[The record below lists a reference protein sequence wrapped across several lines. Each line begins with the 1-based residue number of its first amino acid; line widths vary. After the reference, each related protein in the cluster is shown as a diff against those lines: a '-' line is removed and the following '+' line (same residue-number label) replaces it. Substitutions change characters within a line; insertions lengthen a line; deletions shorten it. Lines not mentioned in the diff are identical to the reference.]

1 MWRPQFVRP
10 SQGWMGASSARLL
23 AAAGL
28 LATALAVILWMSL
41 QLEYRTEVDALLDGS
56 TRSTQKL
63 ASRTTEVL
71 DRVLHTSQLIQ
82 RLRDSERR
90 MSLKTLANEGLLPS
104 EFAKAILVTD
114 RQGHVIDAT
123 GTNLALSLADE
134 EYFKRLAQA
143 PPGSTDIGP
152 TEFQPALEAPVL
164 PVSQR
169 IDDSAGRFMGVVT
182 ALIPPQ
188 LLTSEHASSEAA
200 STAVSLVGLDGLVR
214 ARWLTGK
221 LSYGERVD
229 VSRVTERM
237 SEARIQR
244 QPTSSTLDGKERFVV
259 ALQLDRYP
267 LLAVVAVDADQG
279 LANYRRT
286 RRRLLLWAAGFGTL
300 LGLGTWL
307 LLQQQRRVDA
317 SKKAQ
322 QQAESRLRAALEGSL
337 DAISI
342 MLARRGPK
350 GQLQDFL
357 ITDANSRAA
366 EMVGLP
372 LEQMLGRPL
381 SEVFPAMRSSR
392 AMDTFEQVIVSRE
405 ASTSELQATL
415 GPMKGRWLHQQVVAV
430 DDGVALISRDI
441 TDRKLSERDLDE
453 NRRFLQNLLDFLPLP
468 VYAKS
473 MRPDGL
479 GVYEFWNHAA
489 ERSFHMPAT
498 QVVGRTVRDL
508 YAPADAQRFDDQDLQ
523 VLRDGKPRR
532 FPGQIFDGPEGR
544 RYFDTFKAPV
554 LGVDGEMDHLLVIA
568 EDVTER
574 RAYAE
579 RLALASKVIAETA
592 DAVVVTDAEDR
603 IIEVNRAFSA
613 MTGRTLAQVEHRPAT
628 EVGLPPVPDFAM
640 LTGNA
645 DAQRWVGEAHLT
657 LADGQGL
664 DIWLSTSRIIDET
677 SRATH
682 HARVFSDISILKGHE
697 KALQEMARRDSL
709 TGLPNR
715 RHFDERLAESLRR
728 HARSGPAV
736 TLMFIDL
743 DGFKRVNDEL
753 GHEAGDQLLIAVAHR
768 LTACVRGTDLVFRLG
783 GDEFTVL
790 LEEAGDRAAV
800 QTLCERIV
808 ASLSQPHLLGSHE
821 AVTTPS
827 IGVADA
833 VISESPDAL
842 CRRADQAMY
851 EAKRGGKGTYRI
863 AE

>member
-1 MWRPQFVRP
+1 MWRPPFVRP
-10 SQGWMGASSARLL
+10 GHGWVGASSARLL
-23 AAAGL
+23 LAAGL
-28 LATALAVILWMSL
+28 LAAALAVILWMSL

-71 DRVLHTSQLIQ
+71 DRVLHTTQLIR
-82 RLRDSERR
+82 RLRDSERQ
-90 MSLKTLANEGLLPS
+90 MNLKALAAEGLLAQ
-104 EFAKAILVTD
+104 EFAKAILVAD
-114 RQGHVIDAT
+114 SQGFVIDAS
-123 GTNLALSLADE
+123 GPGLALSVADE
-134 EYFKRLAQA
+134 DYFKRLAQA
-143 PPGSTDIGP
+143 APGSVDIGP
-152 TEFQPALEAPVL
+152 TEFQQAMDIPLL

-169 IDDSAGRFMGVVT
+169 IDDAQGRFMGVVT
-182 ALIPPQ
+182 VLISPR

-200 STAVSLVGLDGLVR
+200 GTAVSLIGQDGLVR
-214 ARWLTGK
+214 ARLVGGK
-221 LSYGERVD
+221 LSYGEKVNA
-229 VSRVTERM
+229 SRVAERVAAARAQRRPTM
-237 SEARIQR
+237 SEI
-244 QPTSSTLDGKERFVV
+244 DGKERFIT
-259 ALQLDRYP
+259 ALPLDRYP
-267 LLAVVAVDADQG
+267 LLAVVAMDAEQG

-286 RRRLLLWAAGFGTL
+286 RLRLLLWGAGFGTL
-300 LGLGTWL
+300 LALGSWV
-307 LLQQQRRVDA
+307 LLQQLRRVEA

-322 QQAESRLRAALEGSL
+322 QQAESHLRAALEGSL

-342 MLARRGPK
+342 MLAQRGAK
-350 GQLQDFL
+350 GQLLDFL

-372 LEQMLGRPL
+372 LEQMLGRRL
-381 SEVFPAMRSSR
+381 GEVFPAMRSSR
-392 AMDTFEQVIVSRE
+392 VMDTFAQVIDSRE
-405 ASTSELQATL
+405 AHTSELQATL
-415 GPMKGRWLHQQVVAV
+415 GVMKGRWLHQQVVAV
-430 DDGVALISRDI
+430 GDGVALISRDI
-441 TDRKLSERDLDE
+441 TDRKLSERALDE

-473 MRPDGL
+473 MRPGAL
-479 GVYEFWNHAA
+479 GTYEFWNHAA
-489 ERSFHMPAT
+489 ERSFHMPAAE
-498 QVVGRTVRDL
+498 VVGRTVRDL

-544 RYFDTFKAPV
+544 RIFDTFKAPV
-554 LGVDGEMDHLLVIA
+554 LGADGEMDHLLVIA

-603 IIEVNRAFSA
+603 IIDVNRAFSA
-613 MTGRTLAQVEHRPAT
+613 MTGRTLAQVEHRPAV
-628 EVGLPPVPDFAM
+628 EAGLPPVPDFAR
-640 LTGNA
+640 LTGVA
-645 DAQRWVGEAHLT
+645 EAQRWVGEAQ
-657 LADGQGL
+657 LALAEGQHL
-664 DIWLSTSRIIDET
+664 DIWLSTSRLVGEDG
-677 SRATH
+677 RATH

-697 KALQEMARRDSL
+697 KALQQMARRDSL

-743 DGFKRVNDEL
+743 DGFKQVNDEL
-753 GHEAGDQLLIAVAHR
+753 GHEAGDQLLIEVARR
-768 LTACVRGTDLVFRLG
+768 LNACVRGTDLVFRLG

-790 LEEAGDRAAV
+790 LEEAGDRTAV

-808 ASLSQPHLLGSHE
+808 ASLSQVHLLGGH
-821 AVTTPS
+821 AAIATPS

-833 VISESPDAL
+833 IIGESADAL

-863 AE
+863 TG

>member
-1 MWRPQFVRP
+1 
-10 SQGWMGASSARLL
+10 MGSSSARLL
-23 AAAGL
+23 LAAAL
-28 LATALAVILWMSL
+28 LAAALLVILWMSL
-41 QLEYRTEVDALLDGS
+41 QLAYRAEVDGLLESS

-82 RLRDSERR
+82 RLRDSERQ
-90 MSLKTLANEGLLPS
+90 MGLKALAAEGLLPS
-104 EFAKAILVTD
+104 QFAKAILVTD
-114 RQGHVIDAT
+114 RQGLVIDAT
-123 GTNLALSLADE
+123 GANLALSLADE
-134 EYFKRLAQA
+134 EYFKRLAQG
-143 PPGSTDIGP
+143 PPGATDIGP
-152 TEFQPALEAPVL
+152 TEFQPALEAPAL

-169 IDDSAGRFMGVVT
+169 IDDGAGRFMGVVT
-182 ALIPPQ
+182 ALIPPW
-188 LLTSEHASSEAA
+188 LLTSEYAGSEATG
-200 STAVSLVGLDGLVR
+200 TAVSLVGTDGVVR
-214 ARWLTGK
+214 ARLLGGK
-221 LSYGERVD
+221 LTFGEKVD
-229 VSRVTERM
+229 VSRVNERV
-237 SEARIQR
+237 SAARSLR
-244 QPTSSTLDGKERFVV
+244 VPVRSSLDGKERFVI
-259 ALQLDRYP
+259 ALQLERYP

-279 LANYRRT
+279 LVNYRKARL
-286 RRRLLLWAAGFGTL
+286 RLLLWAAGFGAL

-307 LLQQQRRVDA
+307 LLRQLRRVEV

-322 QQAESRLRAALEGSL
+322 HQAEEHLRAALEGSL

-342 MLARRGPK
+342 LLALRGPQQ
-350 GQLQDFL
+350 QLLDFQ
-357 ITDANSRAA
+357 ITDANKRAA
-366 EMVGLP
+366 EMIGLP
-372 LEQMLGRPL
+372 LDQMLGRRL

-392 AMDTFEQVIVSRE
+392 VMDTFAEVITTRE
-405 ASTSELQATL
+405 ASTSELLATL
-415 GPMKGRWLHQQVVAV
+415 GVMKGRWLHQQVVAV
-430 DDGVALISRDI
+430 GDGVALISRDI
-441 TDRKLSERDLDE
+441 TDRKLAERNLDE

-473 MRPDGL
+473 MHPDGL

-489 ERSFHMPAT
+489 ERSFHMPAA

-532 FPGQIFDGPEGR
+532 FPSQVFNGPEGR

-554 LGVDGEMDHLLVIA
+554 LGADGEMDHLLVIA

-579 RLALASKVIAETA
+579 RLVLASKVIAETA

-603 IIEVNRAFSA
+603 VIDVNRAFSA

-628 EVGLPPVPDFAM
+628 EAGLPPVPDFAR
-640 LTGNA
+640 LTGAA
-645 DAQRWVGEAHLT
+645 DGQRWVGEAHLA
-657 LADGQGL
+657 LADGQHL
-664 DIWLSTSRIIDET
+664 DIWLSTSRIVDEDGHT
-677 SRATH
+677 TH

-728 HARSGPAV
+728 FARTGPAV

-743 DGFKRVNDEL
+743 DGFKKINDEL
-753 GHEAGDQLLIAVAHR
+753 GHEAGDQLLIEVARR
-768 LTACVRGTDLVFRLG
+768 LGACVRGTDLVFRLG
-783 GDEFTVL
+783 GDEFTLL
-790 LEEAGDRAAV
+790 LEDAGGTEAL
-800 QTLCERIV
+800 QTLCQRIV
-808 ASLSQPHLLGSHE
+808 EALSKTHLLGGHE
-821 AVTTPS
+821 AVVTPS
-827 IGVADA
+827 IGVACA
-833 VISESPDAL
+833 LPGESPDTL

-863 AE
+863 AD

>member
-1 MWRPQFVRP
+1 
-10 SQGWMGASSARLL
+10 MGSSSARLL
-23 AAAGL
+23 LAASL
-28 LATALAVILWMSL
+28 LAAALAVILSMTL
-41 QLEYRTEVDALLDGS
+41 QLEYSAEVDSLLDSS
-56 TRSTQKL
+56 TKSTQKL
-63 ASRTTEVL
+63 ASRSTEVL
-71 DRVLHTSQLIQ
+71 DRVLHTIQLIQ
-82 RLRDSERR
+82 RLRDSGRQ
-90 MSLKTLANEGLLPS
+90 MDLKALAAEGLLAQ

-114 RQGHVIDAT
+114 AQGLVVDST
-123 GTNLALSLADE
+123 GADLPLSVSDE
-134 EYFKRLAQA
+134 DYFKRLAQA
-143 PPGSTDIGP
+143 PAGSIDIGP
-152 TEFQPALEAPVL
+152 TEFQPALDAPVL
-164 PVSQR
+164 PISQR
-169 IDDSAGRFMGVVT
+169 IDDSKGRFLGIVT
-182 ALIPPQ
+182 VLIPPR
-188 LLTSEHASSEAA
+188 LLTSEHAGSEAA
-200 STAVSLVGLDGLVR
+200 TTAVSLIGADGMVR
-214 ARWLTGK
+214 ARLLGGK
-221 LSYGERVD
+221 LSFGEKVD

-237 SEARIQR
+237 SVARDLR
-244 QPTSSTLDGKERFVV
+244 LPARSALDGKERFVV
-259 ALQLDRYP
+259 ALPLDRYP
-267 LLAVVAVDADQG
+267 LLAVVAMDADQG
-279 LANYRRT
+279 LVNYRRT
-286 RRRLLLWAAGFGTL
+286 RLNLLLWAAGFGVVL
-300 LGLGTWL
+300 ALGTWL
-307 LLQQQRRVDA
+307 LLLQLRRVDA

-322 QQAESRLRAALEGSL
+322 LQAESRLRAALEGSL

-342 MLARRGPK
+342 LLAVRGPK

-372 LEQMLGRPL
+372 LVEVLDRRL

-392 AMDTFEQVIVSRE
+392 VMDTFAQVMDSRE

-430 DDGVALISRDI
+430 GDGVALISRDI
-441 TDRKLSERDLDE
+441 TDRKLSERDLAE
-453 NRRFLQNLLDFLPLP
+453 NRNFLQNLLDFLPLP

-479 GVYEFWNHAA
+479 GIYEFWNHAA
-489 ERSFHMPAT
+489 ERSFHMPASA
-498 QVVGRTVRDL
+498 VVGRTVRDL
-508 YAPADAQRFDDQDLQ
+508 YSPADAQRFDDQDLQ

-532 FPGQIFDGPEGR
+532 FPGQTFDGPEGR
-544 RYFDTFKAPV
+544 RFFDTFKAPV
-554 LGVDGEMDHLLVIA
+554 VGADGEMDHLLVIA

-603 IIEVNRAFSA
+603 IIDVNRAFSA

-628 EVGLPPVPDFAM
+628 EVGLPPVPDFAR
-640 LTGNA
+640 LSGVA
-645 DAQRWVGEAHLT
+645 DAQRWVGEAHLA
-657 LADGQGL
+657 LADGQRL
-664 DIWLSTSRIIDET
+664 DIWLSTSRIVDE
-677 SRATH
+677 SNRSTH
-682 HARVFSDISILKGHE
+682 HARVFSDISVLKGHE

-728 HARSGPAV
+728 FGRSGPAV

-743 DGFKRVNDEL
+743 DGFKKVNDEL
-753 GHEAGDQLLIAVAHR
+753 GHEAGDLLLVEVARR
-768 LTACVRGTDLVFRLG
+768 LGACVRGTDLVFRLG

-800 QTLCERIV
+800 EMLCERIV
-808 ASLSQPHLLGSHE
+808 ASLSQVHLLRGFE
-821 AVTTPS
+821 AWATPS

-833 VISESPDAL
+833 VPGESSDAL

-863 AE
+863 AD